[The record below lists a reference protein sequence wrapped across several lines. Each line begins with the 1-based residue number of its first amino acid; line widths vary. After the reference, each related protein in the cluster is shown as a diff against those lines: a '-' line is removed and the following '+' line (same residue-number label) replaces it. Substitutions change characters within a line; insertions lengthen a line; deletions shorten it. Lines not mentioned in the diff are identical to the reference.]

1 MANGTFTLGT
11 SVRRAKPAPKRRNWI
26 LEPQP
31 FIPLLPAPTGWL
43 LRKDLGL
50 CETIMLNNRKNITAV
65 IRYLKESL
73 HDKNKYNI
81 INQFCPQHKIKQEMI
96 KRCLILAEANQRL
109 RVAFS
114 SLARKW
120 LFKHIKKANEEDL
133 LTGEVPK
140 KLVTFYDWEKRSAY
154 HFEAMTILRDM
165 TSRLMNHSYLFP
177 KFLIPRNPYTNI
189 GLNVLQFFSIMRQLH
204 AHGMTNWKLE
214 ALLEAEY
221 SMTVFKE
228 KFGEPI
234 KREIIEKQFADLKSD
249 ETISIILEF
258 IEDQHTLHG
267 QVFNEFIYGW
277 TLKNTNCSALRMK
290 FWIMT
295 CKKYNMI
302 SATVRDPQQLILET
316 TQLELS
322 TKKFCGV
329 PIELIKRREA
339 EFKKTL
345 MHDVHICHI
354 VGPRA
359 EHDEAYE
366 ELEGLITSMSINNDL
381 QA

>member
-1 MANGTFTLGT
+1 
-11 SVRRAKPAPKRRNWI
+11 
-26 LEPQP
+26 
-31 FIPLLPAPTGWL
+31 
-43 LRKDLGL
+43 
-50 CETIMLNNRKNITAV
+50 MLNNRKNITAV
-65 IRYLKESL
+65 IRHLKESL

-81 INQFCPQHKIKQEMI
+81 INQFCPEHKVKQEMI
-96 KRCLILAEANQRL
+96 KRCLVLAEANQRL
-109 RVAFS
+109 HVAFS

-140 KLVTFYDWEKRSAY
+140 KLVSVYNWKERRIY
-154 HFEAMTILRDM
+154 NFEAMTILRDM

-204 AHGMTNWKLE
+204 THGLTNWKLE

-228 KFGEPI
+228 KFGEAI
-234 KREIIEKQFADLKSD
+234 KREIIEKQFTDLKSE
-249 ETISIILEF
+249 ETMDIILEF
-258 IEDQHTLHG
+258 IEDQHDLHG
-267 QVFNEFIYGW
+267 QIFNRFIYDW

-290 FWIMT
+290 FWINT
-295 CKKYNMI
+295 CKKYNMM
-302 SATVRDPQQLILET
+302 SATVRDREQLIRET
-316 TQLELS
+316 AQIELT

-329 PIELIKRREA
+329 PVELIKRREA
-339 EFKKTL
+339 EFKKNLVDDT
-345 MHDVHICHI
+345 HVSHIYVMGQHH
-354 VGPRA
+354 
-359 EHDEAYE
+359 ETYE
-366 ELEGLITSMSINNDL
+366 ELEGLIASMSINNDL

>member
-1 MANGTFTLGT
+1 
-11 SVRRAKPAPKRRNWI
+11 
-26 LEPQP
+26 
-31 FIPLLPAPTGWL
+31 
-43 LRKDLGL
+43 
-50 CETIMLNNRKNITAV
+50 
-65 IRYLKESL
+65 
-73 HDKNKYNI
+73 
-81 INQFCPQHKIKQEMI
+81 
-96 KRCLILAEANQRL
+96 
-109 RVAFS
+109 VAFS

-120 LFKHIKKANEEDL
+120 LFKHIKNANEEDL

-140 KLVTFYDWEKRSAY
+140 KLVSFYDWKKRCIY
-154 HFEAMTILRDM
+154 NFEAMTILRDM

-189 GLNVLQFFSIMRQLH
+189 GLDVLQFFSIMRQLH
-204 AHGMTNWKLE
+204 THGLTNWKLE

-234 KREIIEKQFADLKSD
+234 KREIIEKQFTDLKSE
-249 ETISIILEF
+249 ETMSIILEF
-258 IEDQHTLHG
+258 IEDQHALHG
-267 QVFNEFIYGW
+267 QIFNEFIYGW

-290 FWIMT
+290 FWIAT

-329 PIELIKRREA
+329 PVELIKRREA

-345 MHDVHICHI
+345 IDNVYISHII
-354 VGPRA
+354 DPRA
-359 EHDEAYE
+359 EHDETYE
-366 ELEGLITSMSINNDL
+366 ELEGLITSMSINNHL